1 MKVLKFGGSSLAD
14 AQSMLQVADII
25 GQERS
30 QTLVVLSAVADTTNA
45 LQLLCNSQKSTTT
58 ESILQSI
65 ARHHKQIAE
74 ELGLSEDSSLL
85 QKMDFVF
92 QQLADLTK
100 TESLNNSNIAVIMST
115 GEYLSC
121 YLLQALLQ
129 QQAMSVALIDSQ
141 DYIVAEGVILDSRA
155 DLARSMRKWQEA
167 SPSLSQISLAPGFIA
182 ATQPGDAC
190 LLGRNGSDYSAAL
203 FSYLADAQSCE
214 IWTDVSGIHAADP
227 RIVENAKLMPSMT
240 YQEAMELAHH
250 GAKVLHPKTIFPL
263 QLKGIP
269 LRIKNTFAP
278 ADSGTLIQPSH
289 LGQDTI
295 KGVSFQPDICLLNV
309 SGAYLRNSYGSAARI
324 FEMLA
329 AKHISI
335 ILISQSSSEYSI
347 CFAIRNS
354 ECKRALQILNS
365 EFDSEI
371 RQGQLNPIQVDKTR
385 AIVSLVGQGLK
396 NRRGIA
402 SKFLQAISHG
412 NINIEAIA
420 QGSSESSISVVIKGE
435 QAKQAC
441 QLVYAEFF
449 NRRQR
454 LDLFILGCGNVG
466 QELIR
471 QIYAQQ
477 NFLQEKN
484 IALRIC
490 LVANSRHY
498 VNCKNGLLESEWQTN
513 LQKSPGTLS
522 KEILSQL
529 LASGDYI
536 NPTLVDCTCS
546 EVVSEQYADYIEMGF
561 NLVTANKKA
570 NSGPYSYYQ
579 QLKKLA
585 HHKFRKY
592 LYETNVGAGLPVLKT
607 MYSLM
612 CSGDAIHH
620 VEGILSGSLS
630 FILGQME
637 EGKSFS
643 EAVLEAKSLGFTE
656 PDPRD
661 DLGGM
666 DVARKLLILAREVGA
681 QYELSDIA
689 IEGLLPANF
698 NLDGSSEEF
707 IARLPQA
714 NHYFSELF
722 AQAKS
727 NHETLKYIASFN
739 DGKLQ
744 VSLQSV
750 GQDNPLYSVKNGENA
765 IAIYS
770 HYYSPI
776 PLVLKGYGAGAKVTA
791 AGLFADILQNI
802 PHREQEI
809 MS

>member
-25 GQERS
+25 GQERNN
-30 QTLVVLSAVADTTNA
+30 TLVVLSAIANTTNE
-45 LQLLCNSQKSTTT
+45 LQLFCTSQTSTTT
-58 ESILQSI
+58 ESILESI
-65 ARHHKQIAE
+65 ARYHAKLAA
-74 ELGLSEDSSLL
+74 ELGLSNDSLL
-85 QKMDFVF
+85 KQKLDFVF
-92 QQLADLTK
+92 QQMQELKAKPELGD
-100 TESLNNSNIAVIMST
+100 SDIAVILSA

-121 YLLQALLQ
+121 YLLLALLQ
-129 QQAMSVALIDSQ
+129 KQGMSVAMIDSK
-141 DYIVAEGVILDSRA
+141 DYIVAEGATLDSRA
-155 DLARSMRKWQEA
+155 ELTRSMRKWQEA
-167 SPSLSQISLAPGFIA
+167 APTFSHINLAPGFIA
-182 ATQPGDAC
+182 ATQSGDAC

-203 FSYLADAQSCE
+203 FSYLTDAQACE

-263 QLKGIP
+263 QLKSIP

-278 ADSGTLIQPSH
+278 ADSGTLIQPLH
-289 LGQDTI
+289 HGQDSI
-295 KGVSFQPDICLLNV
+295 KGVSYQPDICLLNV

-324 FEMLA
+324 FETLA

-354 ECKRALQILNS
+354 ECKRALHILNS
-365 EFDSEI
+365 EFENEI
-371 RQGQLNPIQVDKTR
+371 RQGQLNPIQVDKSR

-396 NRRGIA
+396 NRKGVA
-402 SKFLQAISHG
+402 YKFLQAISHG

-454 LDLFILGCGNVG
+454 LDLFIIGCGNVG

-471 QIYAQQ
+471 QVYAQQ
-477 NFLQEKN
+477 SFLQDKN

-490 LVANSRHY
+490 LVANSKRY
-498 VNCKNGLLESEWQTN
+498 VSCKDGLLESDWQTG
-513 LQKSPGTLS
+513 LQQSSNTLS

-546 EVVSEQYADYIEMGF
+546 EKVSEQYADYIEMGF

-579 QLKKLA
+579 QLKMLA
-585 HHKFRKY
+585 HQKFRKY

-607 MYSLM
+607 IDSLIT
-612 CSGDAIHH
+612 SGDAIHR

-643 EAVLEAKSLGFTE
+643 EAVLETKSLGFTE

-681 QYELSDIA
+681 QYELSDIV
-689 IEGLLPANF
+689 IEGLLPSDF
-698 NLDGSSEEF
+698 NLNGSTEEF
-707 IARLPQA
+707 MQRLPQVD
-714 NHYFSELF
+714 HYFAELF
-722 AQAKS
+722 ARAKS
-727 NHETLKYIASFN
+727 NNETLKYIACFN
-739 DGKLQ
+739 DNKLE

-750 GQDNPLYSVKNGENA
+750 SQDNPLYSVKNGENA

-791 AGLFADILQNI
+791 AGLFADVLQNI

-809 MS
+809 SS